1 MANKPTL
8 DEMRLALTK
17 VMPHHQREANKAKFL
32 EPSKVKD
39 VLYRGQRR
47 SPKAD
52 KFITT
57 QDRATP
63 SFTTDPEVAN
73 VYSRQLGW
81 DIEHGPGS
89 TSVPVH
95 MQTEKPFDMRKHG
108 EHASL
113 DEFIDQMDHDLTV
126 PTHHKK
132 LGYEDLADILYTLD
146 NSVFKGGA
154 KHVIN
159 ARDSKGYKIR
169 GFDKLGDEVMS
180 AGKKKDIDRILHEL
194 LPDASVDAYALADNP
209 DFVKNLKKQG
219 YDSIIHKDVFD
230 AGMPYYQGDK
240 DKIEEGYD
248 ANHVIDAYRP
258 LHQNKIKSAIGNR
271 GTYDT
276 TNPDINK
283 AKGGKVNEM
292 MSQFMPPPDNEP
304 FDPIETA
311 KRNLQGAWDIVK
323 QVPSNVAN
331 LASNPIEY
339 TKNLP
344 KPSIE
349 QMAMML
355 QPSTLVGK
363 IGMPKPKTTMLPK
376 SEYDANLAN
385 YMAES
390 KAPKLYHGTNKDITE
405 FDKNKLK
412 RIGWGEGFHM
422 AEDPSMASQY
432 AGTGSGANVMPVHA
446 SIKNPLVLNSPH
458 DWWDII
464 PGETNQT
471 KTAWAKSQGYDGI
484 KYPHSQP
491 NQNETGMA
499 WVAFEPTQIKSAIGN
514 RGTFDSNF
522 ADINKAKGGSIDYTE
537 RERKRLK
544 LGEILPH
551 KERQKNL
558 RKMLESSQI
567 KDRLY
572 HATPSDIRD
581 FKPGGLDPRVSGHAM
596 WFSNDPTRTPAAHHI
611 GSYDNPK
618 TGVNVMPV
626 HVQAKNPLVI
636 DDEGMLGW
644 ARDVYGEGSAEFPYL
659 MPKKWRDKVVEDYD
673 SIILADPHKRGDSH
687 EIIMFHPEKIK
698 SAIGNRGTY
707 DTNVAD
713 INKAKG
719 GSVPSEPG
727 STPIKEGHVR
737 LYHQTDGDNLRE
749 IEKHGLLLKHAK
761 GIEGPRAIYAGE
773 TPFYGDATKK
783 PTLEFQV
790 PKEHW
795 DAPFVLRDVHPQDFI
810 SAHYPWHRHARYLE
824 DESGIKNVLSGKF
837 DTLKGDEGKA
847 VEYIKNKYSTKK
859 AKGGNVMP
867 KYPSI
872 EEMLQKLQESGRTPI
887 MPAPDRW
894 FKKPEQHPFQQKAIE
909 KLLAYTGH
917 NREAFPHGAHIN
929 PLTGEPLD
937 FEIMHDLGVAIDPTT
952 GTPRMSGIKSGL
964 TEIDPKLGSLT
975 KSNLI
980 RKGLFKHEGGDPL
993 LDRIKFLATIEKSG
1007 KGHHYGLSTH
1017 YESPAE
1023 LVQEMRG
1030 NPTLRPHSRGDIYGV
1045 GDEVG
1050 RISIKGMHHPVFEK
1064 LVVAPSGMNV
1074 QGKKLHKA
1082 KGGKVTHAHHLE
1094 IEERPL

>member
-17 VMPHHQREANKAKFL
+17 RPKRMAEGGSDWKPHPENDLLQPIGSSKMVGEEKLIADDGAFKSGLSMFPSRNKSYRYVYHGEGDAPIGAMQIATQGPRSKKAVIQNLYVAEANRRQGIASKLLDRARKDFEVKHSNDLTTEGKAFAKNKKAKGGEVLPHHQREANKAKFL
-32 EPSKVKD
+32 EPSKIKD

-276 TNPDINK
+276 TNPDITK

-514 RGTFDSNF
+514 RGT
-522 ADINKAKGGSIDYTE
+522 
-537 RERKRLK
+537 
-544 LGEILPH
+544 
-551 KERQKNL
+551 
-558 RKMLESSQI
+558 
-567 KDRLY
+567 
-572 HATPSDIRD
+572 
-581 FKPGGLDPRVSGHAM
+581 
-596 WFSNDPTRTPAAHHI
+596 
-611 GSYDNPK
+611 
-618 TGVNVMPV
+618 
-626 HVQAKNPLVI
+626 
-636 DDEGMLGW
+636 
-644 ARDVYGEGSAEFPYL
+644 
-659 MPKKWRDKVVEDYD
+659 
-673 SIILADPHKRGDSH
+673 
-687 EIIMFHPEKIK
+687 
-698 SAIGNRGTY
+698 Y

-719 GSVPSEPG
+719 G
-727 STPIKEGHVR
+727 
-737 LYHQTDGDNLRE
+737 
-749 IEKHGLLLKHAK
+749 
-761 GIEGPRAIYAGE
+761 
-773 TPFYGDATKK
+773 
-783 PTLEFQV
+783 
-790 PKEHW
+790 
-795 DAPFVLRDVHPQDFI
+795 
-810 SAHYPWHRHARYLE
+810 
-824 DESGIKNVLSGKF
+824 NV
-837 DTLKGDEGKA
+837 
-847 VEYIKNKYSTKK
+847 I
-859 AKGGNVMP
+859 P

-929 PLTGEPLD
+929 PVTGEPLD
-937 FEIMHDLGVAIDPTT
+937 FEIMHDLGVAIDPMT

-1082 KGGKVTHAHHLE
+1082 NGGKVTHAHHLE

>member
-17 VMPHHQREANKAKFL
+17 RPKRMAEKVDLTRLYRGGYNPEPYEAQDIGAYGGLFASGTPEPASSHGPHLHYTDIPTNKILTHYALNYEVPHEKVKQALIKFAPHVKEDKELFDKLHDVVVNDKGQDLRYLDDDEIFDLLRKEPGTDADNEAQRLRGQIAKHLGYHAVELEDEHGLSYLTTHGVKFKPYVTKSKGGEVLPHHQREANKAKFL

-89 TSVPVH
+89 TSVPVY

-276 TNPDINK
+276 TNPDITK

-719 GSVPSEPG
+719 G
-727 STPIKEGHVR
+727 
-737 LYHQTDGDNLRE
+737 
-749 IEKHGLLLKHAK
+749 
-761 GIEGPRAIYAGE
+761 
-773 TPFYGDATKK
+773 
-783 PTLEFQV
+783 
-790 PKEHW
+790 
-795 DAPFVLRDVHPQDFI
+795 
-810 SAHYPWHRHARYLE
+810 
-824 DESGIKNVLSGKF
+824 
-837 DTLKGDEGKA
+837 
-847 VEYIKNKYSTKK
+847 
-859 AKGGNVMP
+859 
-867 KYPSI
+867 
-872 EEMLQKLQESGRTPI
+872 
-887 MPAPDRW
+887 
-894 FKKPEQHPFQQKAIE
+894 
-909 KLLAYTGH
+909 
-917 NREAFPHGAHIN
+917 
-929 PLTGEPLD
+929 
-937 FEIMHDLGVAIDPTT
+937 
-952 GTPRMSGIKSGL
+952 
-964 TEIDPKLGSLT
+964 
-975 KSNLI
+975 
-980 RKGLFKHEGGDPL
+980 
-993 LDRIKFLATIEKSG
+993 
-1007 KGHHYGLSTH
+1007 
-1017 YESPAE
+1017 
-1023 LVQEMRG
+1023 
-1030 NPTLRPHSRGDIYGV
+1030 
-1045 GDEVG
+1045 
-1050 RISIKGMHHPVFEK
+1050 
-1064 LVVAPSGMNV
+1064 
-1074 QGKKLHKA
+1074 
-1082 KGGKVTHAHHLE
+1082 KVTHAHHLE

>member
-1 MANKPTL
+1 MPYGWHINYQKPHYDVLKKELQKFGKHKQIESALKSINHYQSVHNERKASEVESGANVMPVALRYKNPMYHDFKGNSYRDQTYSDLMDEAKRKGHDALILKNTFDPGGSGTPKMVDVGVMFHPNQVRSKFAAFDPTRTHESDL
-8 DEMRLALTK
+8 LAAKGGEVL
-17 VMPHHQREANKAKFL
+17 PHHQREANKAKFL
-32 EPSKVKD
+32 EPSKIKD
-39 VLYRGQRR
+39 VLYHGSKEPNIVEFKTRKQIADENYPDDPSNDYRDERNAIFLSPDPKFTRHFSVEGYTDTGQAPTTYPVHVQARNPFDFDK
-47 SPKAD
+47 PKHRENLWKTYHD
-52 KFITT
+52 IYYN
-57 QDRATP
+57 
-63 SFTTDPEVAN
+63 PESDLYA
-73 VYSRQLGW
+73 
-81 DIEHGPGS
+81 HGPHDTAS
-89 TSVPVH
+89 
-95 MQTEKPFDMRKHG
+95 EKTLAETRMKKRIHESHKDENNWPLFENPNVQQAIQDMG
-108 EHASL
+108 
-113 DEFIDQMDHDLTV
+113 HDSF
-126 PTHHKK
+126 
-132 LGYEDLADILYTLD
+132 Y
-146 NSVFKGGA
+146 
-154 KHVIN
+154 
-159 ARDSKGYKIR
+159 IR
-169 GFDKLGDEVMS
+169 ERGT
-180 AGKKKDIDRILHEL
+180 
-194 LPDASVDAYALADNP
+194 
-209 DFVKNLKKQG
+209 KNLG
-219 YDSIIHKDVFD
+219 VYD
-230 AGMPYYQGDK
+230 P
-240 DKIEEGYD
+240 
-248 ANHVIDAYRP
+248 R
-258 LHQNKIKSAIGNR
+258 KIKSAIGNR

-276 TNPDINK
+276 TNPDITK
-283 AKGGKVNEM
+283 SKGGEVNEM

-522 ADINKAKGGSIDYTE
+522 ADINKAKGGS
-537 RERKRLK
+537 
-544 LGEILPH
+544 
-551 KERQKNL
+551 
-558 RKMLESSQI
+558 
-567 KDRLY
+567 
-572 HATPSDIRD
+572 
-581 FKPGGLDPRVSGHAM
+581 
-596 WFSNDPTRTPAAHHI
+596 
-611 GSYDNPK
+611 
-618 TGVNVMPV
+618 
-626 HVQAKNPLVI
+626 
-636 DDEGMLGW
+636 
-644 ARDVYGEGSAEFPYL
+644 
-659 MPKKWRDKVVEDYD
+659 
-673 SIILADPHKRGDSH
+673 
-687 EIIMFHPEKIK
+687 
-698 SAIGNRGTY
+698 
-707 DTNVAD
+707 
-713 INKAKG
+713 
-719 GSVPSEPG
+719 VPSEPG

-937 FEIMHDLGVAIDPTT
+937 FEIMHDLGVAIDPMT

-1045 GDEVG
+1045 GDEIG

>member
-1 MANKPTL
+1 MNKKPTIDQMRQELMANGMLSKQ
-8 DEMRLALTK
+8 
-17 VMPHHQREANKAKFL
+17 QREANKAKFL
-32 EPSKVKD
+32 EPSKIKD

-276 TNPDINK
+276 TNPDI
-283 AKGGKVNEM
+283 
-292 MSQFMPPPDNEP
+292 
-304 FDPIETA
+304 T
-311 KRNLQGAWDIVK
+311 
-323 QVPSNVAN
+323 
-331 LASNPIEY
+331 
-339 TKNLP
+339 
-344 KPSIE
+344 
-349 QMAMML
+349 
-355 QPSTLVGK
+355 
-363 IGMPKPKTTMLPK
+363 
-376 SEYDANLAN
+376 
-385 YMAES
+385 
-390 KAPKLYHGTNKDITE
+390 
-405 FDKNKLK
+405 
-412 RIGWGEGFHM
+412 
-422 AEDPSMASQY
+422 
-432 AGTGSGANVMPVHA
+432 
-446 SIKNPLVLNSPH
+446 
-458 DWWDII
+458 
-464 PGETNQT
+464 
-471 KTAWAKSQGYDGI
+471 
-484 KYPHSQP
+484 
-491 NQNETGMA
+491 
-499 WVAFEPTQIKSAIGN
+499 
-514 RGTFDSNF
+514 
-522 ADINKAKGGSIDYTE
+522 KAKGGSVMGINVASD
-537 RERKRLK
+537 RKSGRRYADMIVD
-544 LGEILPH
+544 GH
-551 KERQKNL
+551 KT
-558 RKMLESSQI
+558 LES
-567 KDRLY
+567 RN
-572 HATPSDIRD
+572 SDTLRPYVG
-581 FKPGGLDPRVSGHAM
+581 KRVAIV
-596 WFSNDPTRTPAAHHI
+596 RTGEGKAKAIGEVTIGEPMVVNKQKFRALEDKHHV
-611 GSYDNPK
+611 P
-618 TGVNVMPV
+618 
-626 HVQAKNPLVI
+626 
-636 DDEGMLGW
+636 
-644 ARDVYGEGSAEFPYL
+644 EGSAF
-659 MPKKWRDKVVEDYD
+659 
-673 SIILADPHKRGDSH
+673 
-687 EIIMFHPEKIK
+687 
-698 SAIGNRGTY
+698 
-707 DTNVAD
+707 D
-713 INKAKG
+713 INTPTKHLYPMHDPVRYDEERDVGHGIVSRKVIHEDKG

-859 AKGGNVMP
+859 AKGGKVKGPQPLLP
-867 KYPSI
+867 KETVKAYKLFRVDQKQPGKLFPLFVDANTPV
-872 EEMLQKLQESGRTPI
+872 EKDKWVEAKVGEMTGNKVKSKIGPLAYRPGWHAGDLPVATHIGEKSDNSLT
-887 MPAPDRW
+887 APDRRSKNQVW
-894 FKKPEQHPFQQKAIE
+894 AEVEMPNDVDWQSEANRRGTNKQG
-909 KLLAYTGH
+909 KLI
-917 NREAFPHGAHIN
+917 PVKAHITDQIPLGGHYRYKTN
-929 PLTGEPLD
+929 PNMTGNWLIGGAMKVNRVLPDEEVQKINKKAKVSDLPRSEPINLKD
-937 FEIMHDLGVAIDPTT
+937 YGF
-952 GTPRMSGIKSGL
+952 RSGG
-964 TEIDPKLGSLT
+964 
-975 KSNLI
+975 NVQ
-980 RKGLFKHEGGDPL
+980 PL
-993 LDRIKFLATIEKSG
+993 LPKFKE
-1007 KGHHYGLSTH
+1007 
-1017 YESPAE
+1017 
-1023 LVQEMRG
+1023 
-1030 NPTLRPHSRGDIYGV
+1030 
-1045 GDEVG
+1045 
-1050 RISIKGMHHPVFEK
+1050 
-1064 LVVAPSGMNV
+1064 
-1074 QGKKLHKA
+1074 
-1082 KGGKVTHAHHLE
+1082 
-1094 IEERPL
+1094 

>member
-17 VMPHHQREANKAKFL
+17 RPKRMAEKVDLTRLYRGGYNPEPYEAQDIGAYGGLFASGTPEPASSHGPHLHYTDIPTNKILTHYALNYEVPHEKVKQALIKFAPHVKEDKELFDKLHDVVVGDKGQDLRNLDDDEIYDLLRKEQGADADNEAQRLRGQIAKHLGYHAVELEDEHGLSYLTTHGVKFKPYVTKSKGGEVLPHHQREANKAKFL
-32 EPSKVKD
+32 EPTKVKERLYHGTNKDINSFKVPKNALGVWATKDPD
-39 VLYRGQRR
+39 VAKEYATISARGV
-47 SPKAD
+47 SDP
-52 KFITT
+52 
-57 QDRATP
+57 P
-63 SFTTDPEVAN
+63 SIYP
-73 VYSRQLGW
+73 
-81 DIEHGPGS
+81 
-89 TSVPVH
+89 
-95 MQTEKPFDMRKHG
+95 M
-108 EHASL
+108 HASL
-113 DEFIDQMDHDLTV
+113 KNPANKEQFGDAWELASKDSSRLGWNTHDERHRKILQDQ
-126 PTHHKK
+126 
-132 LGYEDLADILYTLD
+132 
-146 NSVFKGGA
+146 
-154 KHVIN
+154 
-159 ARDSKGYKIR
+159 
-169 GFDKLGDEVMS
+169 GFDG
-180 AGKKKDIDRILHEL
+180 AIL
-194 LPDASVDAYALADNP
+194 DDSV
-209 DFVKNLKKQG
+209 V
-219 YDSIIHKDVFD
+219 VFD
-230 AGMPYYQGDK
+230 P
-240 DKIEEGYD
+240 
-248 ANHVIDAYRP
+248 R
-258 LHQNKIKSAIGNR
+258 KIKSAIGNR

-276 TNPDINK
+276 TNPDITK
-283 AKGGKVNEM
+283 SKGGKVNEM

-522 ADINKAKGGSIDYTE
+522 ADINKAKGGS
-537 RERKRLK
+537 
-544 LGEILPH
+544 
-551 KERQKNL
+551 
-558 RKMLESSQI
+558 
-567 KDRLY
+567 
-572 HATPSDIRD
+572 
-581 FKPGGLDPRVSGHAM
+581 
-596 WFSNDPTRTPAAHHI
+596 
-611 GSYDNPK
+611 
-618 TGVNVMPV
+618 
-626 HVQAKNPLVI
+626 
-636 DDEGMLGW
+636 
-644 ARDVYGEGSAEFPYL
+644 
-659 MPKKWRDKVVEDYD
+659 
-673 SIILADPHKRGDSH
+673 
-687 EIIMFHPEKIK
+687 
-698 SAIGNRGTY
+698 
-707 DTNVAD
+707 
-713 INKAKG
+713 
-719 GSVPSEPG
+719 VPSEPG

-859 AKGGNVMP
+859 AKGG
-867 KYPSI
+867 
-872 EEMLQKLQESGRTPI
+872 
-887 MPAPDRW
+887 
-894 FKKPEQHPFQQKAIE
+894 
-909 KLLAYTGH
+909 
-917 NREAFPHGAHIN
+917 
-929 PLTGEPLD
+929 
-937 FEIMHDLGVAIDPTT
+937 
-952 GTPRMSGIKSGL
+952 
-964 TEIDPKLGSLT
+964 
-975 KSNLI
+975 
-980 RKGLFKHEGGDPL
+980 
-993 LDRIKFLATIEKSG
+993 
-1007 KGHHYGLSTH
+1007 
-1017 YESPAE
+1017 
-1023 LVQEMRG
+1023 
-1030 NPTLRPHSRGDIYGV
+1030 
-1045 GDEVG
+1045 
-1050 RISIKGMHHPVFEK
+1050 
-1064 LVVAPSGMNV
+1064 
-1074 QGKKLHKA
+1074 
-1082 KGGKVTHAHHLE
+1082 KVTHAHHLE

>member
-17 VMPHHQREANKAKFL
+17 RPKRMAEKVDLTRLYRGGYNPEPYEAQDIGAYGGLFASGTPEPASSHGPHLHYTDIPTNKILTHYALNYEVPHEKVKQALIKFAPHVKEDKELFDKLHDVVVNDKGQDLRYLDDDEIFDLLRKEPGTDADNEAQRLRGQIAKHLGYHAVELEDEHGLSYLTTHGVKFKPYVTKSKGGEVLPHHQREANKAKFL
-32 EPSKVKD
+32 ETSKVKD

-283 AKGGKVNEM
+283 AKGGGI
-292 MSQFMPPPDNEP
+292 DN
-304 FDPIETA
+304 FLKKSKI
-311 KRNLQGAWDIVK
+311 K
-323 QVPSNVAN
+323 QRV
-331 LASNPIEY
+331 
-339 TKNLP
+339 
-344 KPSIE
+344 
-349 QMAMML
+349 
-355 QPSTLVGK
+355 
-363 IGMPKPKTTMLPK
+363 
-376 SEYDANLAN
+376 
-385 YMAES
+385 
-390 KAPKLYHGTNKDITE
+390 YHGTGANIADFKPSKMGALGPGIYVST
-405 FDKNKLK
+405 
-412 RIGWGEGFHM
+412 
-422 AEDPSMASQY
+422 DPKVASGY
-432 AGTGSGANVMPVHA
+432 ANVINNGREQNNPNVMPLHIQA
-446 SIKNPLVLNSPH
+446 RNPFTISHVNKSHDELFKHFDPEGKLTDDQVIELV
-458 DWWDII
+458 
-464 PGETNQT
+464 
-471 KTAWAKSQGYDGI
+471 KKAGYDSIHATESGEI
-484 KYPHSQP
+484 NMLDPRR
-491 NQNETGMA
+491 
-499 WVAFEPTQIKSAIGN
+499 IKSAIGN
-514 RGTFDSNF
+514 RGTYDTR
-522 ADINKAKGGSIDYTE
+522 DPIITRAKGGSIDYTE
-537 RERKRLK
+537 RESKRLK

-719 GSVPSEPG
+719 GN
-727 STPIKEGHVR
+727 I
-737 LYHQTDGDNLRE
+737 
-749 IEKHGLLLKHAK
+749 
-761 GIEGPRAIYAGE
+761 
-773 TPFYGDATKK
+773 
-783 PTLEFQV
+783 
-790 PKEHW
+790 
-795 DAPFVLRDVHPQDFI
+795 
-810 SAHYPWHRHARYLE
+810 
-824 DESGIKNVLSGKF
+824 
-837 DTLKGDEGKA
+837 
-847 VEYIKNKYSTKK
+847 
-859 AKGGNVMP
+859 MP

-929 PLTGEPLD
+929 PVTGEPLD